1 MSQNKPRSRSYTQ
14 AEITKIIKKVCEN
27 YSTGEYALESCCENA
42 GVPSRTFRN
51 WFKTY
56 EDFGE
61 DIPAKWKYFAELAAL
76 YARTKENM
84 RKMENEMLVEK
95 AMSSLMKL
103 VSGFEKEDTIMVYRE
118 KQNKNGEKF
127 LELINIKKIKR
138 QIGPNVKAVMFVL
151 SKLYP
156 EVYGDKAT
164 VIYIDSFIEKYKGV
178 SDEELEEE
186 LARLRS
192 DLDKPQEDKK

>member
-1 MSQNKPRSRSYTQ
+1 
-14 AEITKIIKKVCEN
+14 
-27 YSTGEYALESCCENA
+27 
-42 GVPSRTFRN
+42 
-51 WFKTY
+51 
-56 EDFGE
+56 
-61 DIPAKWKYFAELAAL
+61 
-76 YARTKENM
+76 
-84 RKMENEMLVEK
+84 MLVEK

-103 VSGFEKEDTIMVYRE
+103 VFGFEKEDTIMVYRE